1 VSQFEFL
8 RSVPFGQY
16 LPVGSILHRLDP
28 RARMVAFTVIILA
41 LTFSRS
47 LMGLLIGCAVVLVG
61 FTGREDPIPLCL
73 PGVIAALTFFIPF
86 GHSPDL
92 FKRQP
97 AERVDTGG
105 NWAGKDYSVGPGG
118 GCEVTH
124 SLYRVDSG
132 DWAGDLYHLYRRN
145 DPGVERHVSP
155 AGENGAPRSGSGD
168 DGAGHTALFTHAC
181 PDGRANCQI
190 AGVSGRR
197 LDSRPRNLIARVRQ
211 VIPVIVPLFL
221 SSLHRAENMALAM
234 DARAYGSSVQR
245 TSLVELRLK
254 AADGLL
260 LGISFLAGAA
270 ILILK

>member
-61 FTGREDPIPLCL
+61 LRVGKIPYRFAFQGLLPPLPFLFLLAILQIFLNASPPNESILAVIGPVRITLSDLAAGAKLLIRFTGLILGIGLATYTISTGEMTQGLNVMFRPLAKMGL
-73 PGVIAALTFFIPF
+73 PAQ
-86 GHSPDL
+86 DL
-92 FKRQP
+92 VMMAQVTLRFLPMLAQT
-97 AERVDTGG
+97 AERIAKSQASRG
-105 NWAGKDYSVGPGG
+105 A
-118 GCEVTH
+118 
-124 SLYRVDSG
+124 
-132 DWAGDLYHLYRRN
+132 DW
-145 DPGVERHVSP
+145 
-155 AGENGAPRSGSGD
+155 
-168 DGAGHTALFTHAC
+168 
-181 PDGRANCQI
+181 
-190 AGVSGRR
+190 
-197 LDSRPRNLIARVRQ
+197 DSRPRNLIARVRQ